1 MNIDFSKIKEW
12 WNISMIIGVLM
23 GAGGLMFDYKEVSG
37 IGFGL
42 FIYGFFSL
50 LSLEYFFMPHGNG
63 YFSGRKPDRQ
73 SITYKIG
80 LWIGGSISII
90 FSILFIIRIVLD
102 ILITYK
108 EKLEV
113 I

>member
-42 FIYGFFSL
+42 FIYGFFLCYL
-50 LSLEYFFMPHGNG
+50 LNIFLCLMVMGILAGIN
-63 YFSGRKPDRQ
+63 R
-73 SITYKIG
+73 IG
-80 LWIGGSISII
+80 
-90 FSILFIIRIVLD
+90 
-102 ILITYK
+102 K
-108 EKLEV
+108 A
-113 I
+113 